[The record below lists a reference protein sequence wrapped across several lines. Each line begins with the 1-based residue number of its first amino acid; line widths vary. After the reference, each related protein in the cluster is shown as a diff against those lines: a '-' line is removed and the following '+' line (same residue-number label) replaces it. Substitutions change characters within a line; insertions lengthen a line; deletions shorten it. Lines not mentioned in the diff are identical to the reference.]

1 VLTPRPLSWGLFA
14 GEGLLNSSEFH
25 ATCKPVQGCCN
36 QLSLFSSTLGQE
48 NNIAAETA
56 LEIQKEVLIPIQ
68 VTLWD

>member
-1 VLTPRPLSWGLFA
+1 MVRIIRREMPFEQQLVSRYLQACAGVLQPT
-14 GEGLLNSSEFH
+14 
-25 ATCKPVQGCCN
+25 
-36 QLSLFSSTLGQE
+36 FSIQQYLGQE